1 MQDLSSEESVKA
13 KRAFEQFAAEHGI
26 TIRHYHCDNGRFA
39 NNAFK
44 QACQESN
51 QQLTFCGVNAHFHNG
66 IAERAIR
73 NLSVSA
79 RKQLLHARQCWPE
92 AVHVSLWPYALR
104 SAALL
109 HNALPVLED
118 GTSRLELFSSIRVG
132 ANMKHVHTF
141 ACPVFAL
148 QNTLPAGNA
157 VPKWS
162 PRARLGLNLGPSPM
176 HARNIYLVLNLS
188 TRLVSPQYH
197 YRFDNF
203 FETTK
208 YGGPDVSV
216 SSTWQ
221 QLARLGHANKIP
233 SQGLLQM
240 LHSPIFTETPSDIN
254 VPSEEPGVSND
265 EFAVTW
271 DEEIDSNQDPQVAT
285 NQQDVQASQ
294 EAEGASPTTLT
305 VTAGTS

>member
-1 MQDLSSEESVKA
+1 MQDLSFEESVKA
-13 KRAFEQFAAEHGI
+13 KRAFEQFAAKHGV
-26 TIRHYHCDNGRFA
+26 TIGHYHCNNGRFA

-51 QQLTFCGVNAHFHNG
+51 QQLTFCGVNAHFQNG
-66 IAERAIR
+66 IAEGAIR
-73 NLSVSA
+73 NLSNST
-79 RKQLLHARQCWPE
+79 RKQLLHARQRWPA
-92 AVHVSLWPYALR
+92 AVHVALWPYALR

-148 QNTLPAGNA
+148 QNTLEAGNA

-162 PRARLGLNLGPSPM
+162 PRAKSGLNLGPSPM
-176 HARNIYLVLNLS
+176 HARNIYLFLNLS
-188 TRLVSPQYH
+188 TGLVSPQYH
-197 YRFDNF
+197 CRFNNF

-221 QLARLGHANKIP
+221 QLA
-233 SQGLLQM
+233 
-240 LHSPIFTETPSDIN
+240 
-254 VPSEEPGVSND
+254 
-265 EFAVTW
+265 
-271 DEEIDSNQDPQVAT
+271 
-285 NQQDVQASQ
+285 
-294 EAEGASPTTLT
+294 
-305 VTAGTS
+305 